1 MLEKLKQAVYEANM
15 PLPKYN
21 LVTFTWGNVSG
32 IDREK
37 GLFVIKPSGV
47 EYSCLKP
54 EDMVVVDLDG
64 RKVEGEYR
72 PSSDTATHAVLYNRF
87 PHIGGIVHTHSPWA
101 TSWAQAGRG
110 IPCYGTTHADYLYG
124 EVPCVRNLTK
134 EEIEDAYEK
143 NTGVLIAD
151 DFCEKQINYQAMPAV
166 LCKNHGPFTWGKD
179 AAEAV
184 HNAVVLEEVA
194 KMAARCE
201 MLNQQ
206 NQPAP
211 QELQDKH
218 YDRKHGADAYYGQQV
233 R

>member
-1 MLEKLKQAVYEANM
+1 MAGKWKGSTVR
-15 PLPKYN
+15 LPIRPPMRYSI
-21 LVTFTWGNVSG
+21 TGFPIS
-32 IDREK
+32 
-37 GLFVIKPSGV
+37 V
-47 EYSCLKP
+47 ESY
-54 EDMVVVDLDG
+54 
-64 RKVEGEYR
+64 
-72 PSSDTATHAVLYNRF
+72 
-87 PHIGGIVHTHSPWA
+87 
-101 TSWAQAGRG
+101 
-110 IPCYGTTHADYLYG
+110 IPIRHGPPAADYLYG